1 MHSTKAPSTR
11 IRFCLKTEI
20 FSFGLSYAHTCLVKT
35 VTEYASFRK
44 RSLEWR
50 FLKTLPSRRRRTK
63 TGVFEYDDVK
73 NYFVF
78 HRFNVLVWT
87 SENDSNALRVDAY
100 YFENGRSP
108 FSKICG
114 YLWMGFKIC
123 GKFLL
128 KLKERMRI

>member
-50 FLKTLPSRRRRTK
+50 FLKTLPSR
-63 TGVFEYDDVK
+63 
-73 NYFVF
+73 
-78 HRFNVLVWT
+78 
-87 SENDSNALRVDAY
+87 LRVDGQKRVLS
-100 YFENGRSP
+100 NTMM
-108 FSKICG
+108 SKIISFSIVLTFWCG
-114 YLWMGFKIC
+114 RAKTIRMLYVWTRIISKTDFLRFQKYPDTC
-123 GKFLL
+123 GWGSKYVGNSSL
-128 KLKERMRI
+128 K

>member
-50 FLKTLPSRRRRTK
+50 FLKTLPSRLLVGGQKRVFPNMMMSKIISFPIVLTFWCGRAK
-63 TGVFEYDDVK
+63 TIRMRY
-73 NYFVF
+73 
-78 HRFNVLVWT
+78 VWT
-87 SENDSNALRVDAY
+87 RFISKTDVLRFQKYPDTC
-100 YFENGRSP
+100 GWS
-108 FSKICG
+108 SKYG
-114 YLWMGFKIC
+114 GNSS
-123 GKFLL
+123 L
-128 KLKERMRI
+128 K